1 MYDAKCGLQREVRQQ
16 IKFVLLWKRDC
27 EYDDERPYF
36 KPTHISV
43 SHKNLGSLNV
53 QPWSLTHHNSYRHG
67 PSTSRALPNH
77 KKKRIVV
84 YTTRFVH
91 QRSFVLP
98 ILLYGL
104 KTDLNARMF
113 PRRDRNTGPKCYSNT
128 AAILTLGLEL
138 SPLSLHHQNANV
150 PAQEYNK

>member
-1 MYDAKCGLQREVRQQ
+1 MSKQETKHKSTALPSPSINHLRNACAKSNEAWRAEWRGQAPSGPLYDAKCGLQREVRQQ

-43 SHKNLGSLNV
+43 SHRNLGSLNV
-53 QPWSLTHHNSYRHG
+53 QPWSLIHHNSYRHG

-98 ILLYGL
+98 ILLYGVE
-104 KTDLNARMF
+104 N
-113 PRRDRNTGPKCYSNT
+113 
-128 AAILTLGLEL
+128 
-138 SPLSLHHQNANV
+138 
-150 PAQEYNK
+150 